1 MKRRR
6 RIRRVLAALLG
17 VTVLAGV
24 LLVVLVTT
32 EPGGRWL
39 LARVQ
44 AARPAQL
51 RFARFEG
58 RLSGPLSLHELTWC
72 GGGVEIAVARLHW
85 DWHPLAL
92 LHGQLDL
99 GALRLEELRL
109 TPPIDDRPPA
119 PELMPEMP
127 PPPLP
132 VRLRSLEVA
141 GFELRQGAAG
151 WRLDSISL
159 AGALDA
165 AGVHLEQGRL
175 QQGPL
180 VVELSGR
187 LGAAAPH
194 TLTAQLRWQTAL
206 PGLGA
211 LAGEGVLAG
220 DLTELRLETR
230 LTAPLSLQVDGTV
243 QPSQGPHF
251 DLAGEW
257 NELRWPLDDATQ
269 ARSTTGRF
277 RLSGSAD
284 DYQLAL
290 SGPLELTG
298 VPALDLDLA
307 ATGNSASL
315 QAWQLSARSEAGSLV
330 LAGHLSWS
338 PRLEFSCEI
347 QGQHID
353 PARFH
358 PDWPGELTLAG
369 RLVGTAPETPD
380 GAWQYRGQL
389 EQLQGT
395 LRGFPLSASGAAQ
408 LAGEVLDLD
417 DIRLNSGENR
427 LELAGRLAAVID
439 LSLAIQAP
447 DLSSLLPGLTGSLVG
462 AGRLSGTR
470 TAPRLQGDFS
480 GQGLSWRD
488 QGLARFMVRASWAG
502 EDEGQVQVNGDGL
515 SSGTLRL
522 ERVEAELRGGLSR
535 HDLDLRLRDAAGR
548 QLLLAAAGGWRDES
562 WKGELRELLLAGDP
576 VGRWQLAAAVPLTLA
591 LDQLETGVFSLS
603 GPDGASLAGEGRW
616 HSDAGVEA
624 RARLQ
629 GLRALGFSP
638 WLPEGVELG
647 GSLTG
652 QLEIRGAP
660 GTLRGDGRL
669 AWDDAVLVAAL
680 DNESPLRLPL
690 SETSADF
697 SLGPDSVGLHLS
709 CGLPLDGSLQ
719 AELSVATAGNG
730 GSPLRGR
737 LTARLPD
744 ISLLAGFLSRAAG
757 LSGEFTL
764 DAELG
769 GTTSAPQW
777 AGDARLTG
785 LAARLPELGL
795 FLTEGWLRLAATAGE
810 APRIEGAV
818 RSGEGELRLAGQFN
832 PGPGFTWPMSLRLTG
847 DNLLVADLP
856 EARVWASP
864 DLRLERLGAVW
875 QLDGGVRVPQAR
887 FALEDLPHEVVR
899 RSDDEVLAGSDPV
912 SLANGKG
919 NDSFRMRLQ
928 LDLGEDVQLHGFGLT
943 GRLIGQVM
951 ANSDE
956 GLTTLDGQLNLVDG
970 RYDAYGQSLVI
981 EQGRLIFTGPATD
994 PGLDLRATRPLPDS
1008 AVTPYL
1014 HVRGRG
1020 RAPRVTV
1027 SSEPPLPE
1035 AEALASLLTGRA
1047 LNRAGQ
1053 QEGSAMAEAALA
1065 LGVSRA
1071 EPWLR
1076 QLGAKFGFDTLE
1088 VRSTTGAWGKSSV
1101 AVGTYL
1107 NPDIYLGYAAGLF
1120 DPGGAMLLR
1129 LRLTE
1134 RLELETRAGSQS
1146 SADVFYRFERK

>member
-6 RIRRVLAALLG
+6 CIRCVLAVLLG
-17 VTVLAGV
+17 VTVLVGA
-24 LLVVLVTT
+24 LLVVLLTT

-44 AARPAQL
+44 TARPAQL
-51 RFARFEG
+51 RYARFEG
-58 RLSGPLSLHELTWC
+58 RLLGPLTLHELTWS
-72 GGGVEIAVARLHW
+72 GGGVEVAVARLHW

-99 GALRLEELRL
+99 GDLRLEELRL
-109 TPPIDDRPPA
+109 TLPTDDRPPA

-141 GFELRQGAAG
+141 GFELRQGATG

-165 AGVHLEQGRL
+165 AGVQLELGRL
-175 QQGPL
+175 QHGPL
-180 VVELSGR
+180 AVELSGR
-187 LGAAAPH
+187 LAAAAPH
-194 TLTAQLRWQTAL
+194 ALTVQLRWQAEL

-211 LAGEGVLAG
+211 LAGEGKLAG

-230 LTAPLSLQVDGTV
+230 LTAPLALHVDGTV
-243 QPSQGPHF
+243 QPAQGPRF
-251 DLAGEW
+251 DLVGEW
-257 NELRWPLDDATQ
+257 NELRWPLDDASQ
-269 ARSTTGRF
+269 ARSSTGRF

-307 ATGNSASL
+307 ATGNRASL
-315 QAWQLSARSEAGSLV
+315 QAQQLSARFEAGSLV

-358 PDWPGELTLAG
+358 PDWPGELSLAG

-380 GAWQYRGQL
+380 GAWHYRGQL

-395 LRGFPLSASGAAQ
+395 LRGFPLSASGGAQ

-417 DIRLNSGENR
+417 DIRLNSGVNR
-427 LELAGRLAAVID
+427 LELSGRLADVID

-447 DLSSLLPGLTGSLVG
+447 DLSSLLPGLAGSLVG
-462 AGRLSGTR
+462 AGRLSGTW
-470 TAPRLQGDFS
+470 TEPRLQGDFS
-480 GQGLSWRD
+480 GQGLAWQD

-502 EDEGQVQVNGDGL
+502 EDEGQLQVNGDGL
-515 SSGTLRL
+515 RSGALRL

-535 HDLDLRLRDAAGR
+535 HELDLRLRDAAGH
-548 QLLLAAAGGWRDES
+548 QLLLAAAGGWQEEA
-562 WKGELRELLLAGDP
+562 WKGELRDLLLAGDP

-591 LDQLETGVFSLS
+591 LDQLETGAFSLS

-616 HSDAGVEA
+616 HRDAGVEA

-629 GLRALGFSP
+629 GLRALRFSP
-638 WLPEGVELG
+638 WLPEGMELG
-647 GSLTG
+647 GVFAG
-652 QLEIRGAP
+652 QLEIRGAS
-660 GTLRGDGRL
+660 GSLQGDGRL

-680 DNESPLRLPL
+680 ENESPLRLPL
-690 SETSADF
+690 SETAADF
-697 SLGPDSVGLHLS
+697 SLSPDSVGMHLS

-730 GSPLRGR
+730 ASPLRGR

-757 LSGEFTL
+757 LTGEFTL

-777 AGDARLTG
+777 AGDARLNG

-818 RSGEGELRLAGQFN
+818 RSGEGELRVEGQFN
-832 PGPGFTWPMSLRLTG
+832 PGPGFAWPLSLRLTG
-847 DNLLVADLP
+847 DNLMVADLP

-875 QLDGGVRVPQAR
+875 HLDGRVRVPQAR

-899 RSDDEVLAGSDPV
+899 RSADEVLVGTDSAV
-912 SLANGKG
+912 ANGKG
-919 NDSFRMRLQ
+919 NGSFRMRLQ

-943 GRLIGQVM
+943 SRLTGSVQ
-951 ANSDE
+951 AKADE

-970 RYDAYGQSLVI
+970 RYDAYGQRLVI

-1008 AVTPYL
+1008 AVKPYL
-1014 HVRGRG
+1014 HVRGHG

-1035 AEALASLLTGRA
+1035 ADALAYLLTGRA

-1065 LGVSRA
+1065 MGVSRA

-1088 VRSTTGAWGKSSV
+1088 VQSTTGAWGKSAV

-1107 NPDIYLGYAAGLF
+1107 NPDVYLGYAAGLF

-1129 LRLTE
+1129 LRLSE
-1134 RLELETRAGSQS
+1134 RLELETRAGTQS